1 MNLVLFSRDTIM
13 LQKSIVLLCAV
24 LLSTSVFAQ
33 SKKNVSFRTRSTIK
47 ISQPLSMGPSSPTT
61 SIPTFSTTKN
71 HIDFVPLDFG
81 QVFPGMSAEKVFTF
95 KGATIGREVGL
106 NVPRGAMIEGAQ
118 FSAWVSA
125 PDQITVRYTNNSSTT
140 SNPGGDQTYRVR
152 LK

>member
-1 MNLVLFSRDTIM
+1 M
-13 LQKSIVLLCAV
+13 LQKTIVVLCAV
-24 LLSTSVFAQ
+24 LLSTSAFAQ
-33 SKKNVSFRTRSTIK
+33 SKKNVTIRTRSTISTIK
-47 ISQPLSMGPSSPTT
+47 ISQPISMGASSPTT
-61 SIPTFSTTKN
+61 GIPIVSAPKN

-81 QVFPGMSAEKVFTF
+81 QTFPGMSIEKVFAF
-95 KGATIGREVGL
+95 KGATVGREVGL

-125 PDQITVRYTNNSSTT
+125 PDQITVRYTNNSTAV